1 MKKSKKMCLLFSCLL
16 LLAFASLPREADA
29 ANVVTKKISEIK
41 KVYPQGS
48 RINKWVVAP
57 SIVNKNGDVYYSSIY
72 NGGCNALV
80 AYVTMKV
87 FHNPYVPYSTS
98 YKTIGTAKTSSP
110 SAMNKLF
117 KKAKPGD
124 VVRMFNGSGECH
136 FAIFLSKTGSGIK
149 LYEANFGFKNK
160 VWYNHLWKWGNI
172 KSWSHG
178 ATKISVCRSNN
189 YKQVAAGKAA
199 KNYKKGDTFT
209 IRGITYRVI
218 KNKTGEGQVKVIAR
232 GPDAGTTPKAIGIN
246 KDTAS
251 RLRSAENLPYRL
263 EFVADMLEYKAY
275 QILPDKIQDEQ
286 YFVVK

>member
-29 ANVVTKKISEIK
+29 ANVVTKQISEIK

-48 RINKWVVAP
+48 RINKWVVVP

-124 VVRMFNGSGECH
+124 VVRMSTVVENVILRF
-136 FAIFLSKTGSGIK
+136 FFLRQAVELSCMRR
-149 LYEANFGFKNK
+149 
-160 VWYNHLWKWGNI
+160 
-172 KSWSHG
+172 
-178 ATKISVCRSNN
+178 ISVSKIK
-189 YKQVAAGKAA
+189 YG
-199 KNYKKGDTFT
+199 T
-209 IRGITYRVI
+209 IIYG
-218 KNKTGEGQVKVIAR
+218 NGEI
-232 GPDAGTTPKAIGIN
+232 
-246 KDTAS
+246 
-251 RLRSAENLPYRL
+251 
-263 EFVADMLEYKAY
+263 
-275 QILPDKIQDEQ
+275 
-286 YFVVK
+286 